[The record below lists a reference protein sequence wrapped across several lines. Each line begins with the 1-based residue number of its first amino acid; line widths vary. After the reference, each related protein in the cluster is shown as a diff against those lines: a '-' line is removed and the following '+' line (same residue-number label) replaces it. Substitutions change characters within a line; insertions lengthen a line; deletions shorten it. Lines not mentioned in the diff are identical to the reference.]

1 MNLKDVIFGNSA
13 AAVHDLGGSYSGS
26 SQEWLPIKDILKG
39 VIITRDKRFVKVLEL
54 LPVNFYTLSETEQGN
69 AIADFA
75 AYLKVAPDQLQINV
89 LTQKF
94 NLNGYLKLMKNR
106 LDCEQNESCREM
118 ILERVCSMSPS
129 L

>member
-75 AYLKVAPDQLQINV
+75 AYLKVAADQRPDSKIQSE
-89 LTQKF
+89 
-94 NLNGYLKLMKNR
+94 R
-106 LDCEQNESCREM
+106 LSEADEESFG
-118 ILERVCSMSPS
+118 L
-129 L
+129 

>member
-54 LPVNFYTLSETEQGN
+54 LPVSTHFQKRNR
-69 AIADFA
+69 A
-75 AYLKVAPDQLQINV
+75 
-89 LTQKF
+89 TQ
-94 NLNGYLKLMKNR
+94 
-106 LDCEQNESCREM
+106 
-118 ILERVCSMSPS
+118 SPIS
-129 L
+129 PPI

>member
-39 VIITRDKRFVKVLEL
+39 VIITRDKRFVKVLEFL
-54 LPVNFYTLSETEQGN
+54 HTFRNGTGQRNRRFRRLSEGGSRS
-69 AIADFA
+69 AADQR
-75 AYLKVAPDQLQINV
+75 PDSKIQSE
-89 LTQKF
+89 
-94 NLNGYLKLMKNR
+94 R
-106 LDCEQNESCREM
+106 LSEADEE
-118 ILERVCSMSPS
+118 LFG